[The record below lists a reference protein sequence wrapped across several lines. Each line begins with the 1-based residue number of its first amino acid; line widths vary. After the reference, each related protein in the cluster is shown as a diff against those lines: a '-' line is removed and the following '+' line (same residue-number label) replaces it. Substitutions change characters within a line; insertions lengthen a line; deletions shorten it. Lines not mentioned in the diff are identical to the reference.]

1 MGLFVACI
9 GAIAAITNPSD
20 ASFAVWLAA
29 SHNQNTAASAGS
41 GLSVLTWMRSAIA
54 SWSLLS
60 EEDAASWVRHNMVV
74 FTLVHVPAVE
84 RHAVGCFGLWIWCDT
99 SYPLS
104 WLTRRYGPTIV
115 ALTQGGTRSG
125 LHVNHAAASSTLP
138 VVAHPAQYVAKA
150 RTFVAQCDH
159 TAAADA
165 YLEAAAAATTTI
177 QSLQYRLDA
186 ARCLAS
192 SVDKHKSMG
201 RVERLFRMASE
212 AGQCLLEL
220 ADAFNHERPMD
231 DQMADGWLSRQSA
244 LYIEA
249 MAVFDAGD
257 VGAAAAAAGMAAAAV
272 YATQAMKMPRDAETR
287 TRWLATASAQYHA
300 VGVRYHP
307 SKLSKQASMLS
318 ICCFVD
324 DMERARRAFCSY
336 AESATSFDAPDWL
349 LHGLFEAYEQWNP
362 LVLDAAVA
370 AYDAS
375 DFAPMVVWQIDGAEK
390 ATCLAFNPWGTL
402 LSVGEKEGLVILWD
416 FSSIPNIIRELG
428 PKTVSSS
435 IPDIKQ
441 ATSCAWSPDGRIL
454 AVACELKAASGSA
467 RKGTLLLWEVA
478 TSTLIAAVA
487 CDSVATHVVFPPL
500 SIQSPPSSGDESQE
514 TMSSVLLSCAS
525 GDLQTISWRTAARTT
540 DDSPSTLHYIDPSK
554 APSLHFHTC
563 TIDTVSIFAAVGS
576 GESPAAAPSTATSAR
591 NTAPVVMAKFGADV
605 IFVASMKGGI
615 AMLNPHTYA
624 VIGGL
629 SSVVLSS
636 ADLYVDATS
645 LLVPST
651 KGVHEVH
658 LLPHAPWMEE
668 GRAYTAGAAVR
679 APWIMASKSPDLQ
692 FVLGIP
698 QPRGLFVGEK

>member
-1 MGLFVACI
+1 
-9 GAIAAITNPSD
+9 
-20 ASFAVWLAA
+20 
-29 SHNQNTAASAGS
+29 
-41 GLSVLTWMRSAIA
+41 
-54 SWSLLS
+54 
-60 EEDAASWVRHNMVV
+60 
-74 FTLVHVPAVE
+74 
-84 RHAVGCFGLWIWCDT
+84 
-99 SYPLS
+99 
-104 WLTRRYGPTIV
+104 
-115 ALTQGGTRSG
+115 
-125 LHVNHAAASSTLP
+125 
-138 VVAHPAQYVAKA
+138 
-150 RTFVAQCDH
+150 
-159 TAAADA
+159 
-165 YLEAAAAATTTI
+165 
-177 QSLQYRLDA
+177 
-186 ARCLAS
+186 
-192 SVDKHKSMG
+192 
-201 RVERLFRMASE
+201 

-375 DFAPMVVWQIDGAEK
+375 DFAPMVVWQSLGVCGGHWHEIDGAEK

-487 CDSVATHVVFPPL
+487 CDSVATHIAFPPL
-500 SIQSPPSSGDESQE
+500 SIQSPPPSGDESQE
-514 TMSSVLLSCAS
+514 AMSSVLLSCAS

-698 QPRGLFVGEK
+698 QPRGLFVGEKDCSNNSAHDMYHDHRFAGEMVAVAWHPTRESLTVVSSAGSGAMYPPGFVLINDNVVYEEPEDEFDLVEPRPAARQDDPSVAVDVISIDEDDKEDGRMTWLKYLPASPLTTWNHEAPAFEDDDVSSIFSCMKARPPSISASAAAPAAPSKSKKRKSGGR